1 MAPSY
6 YNSNSHSSTRDHC
19 LEPPSLISRILLSLP
34 PSLAAQMQRLWSYAS
49 GSGERQTYATVST
62 ASSHS
67 RIPRHW
73 QRWHPR
79 QLLSLP
85 HLFVLAW
92 VLALL
97 WGERWV
103 FQSSVESCGWGSW
116 ERWPKEAT
124 PHHLILIADPQLIDP
139 HSYPGRPWPLDKF
152 TMMHTDN
159 YMKRSYISL
168 QKMLH
173 PDTVFFLGDLFDGGR
188 EWKTAHG
195 NTNDPSWANG
205 QRPSYEQGFVE
216 TWGKRYG
223 EDFWLHEYDRFGKI
237 FYDFWNLAGS
247 KAGSWQR
254 GRKIITTLPGNHDLG
269 FGDNIKIPIR
279 NRFETYFGE
288 GNRVDV
294 IGNHTFVSIDSV
306 SLSAGGSE
314 HDTKEITKPV
324 EEFLDKVQS
333 LKRKAV
339 ARELSIIGGEEKVL
353 QYPHKVED
361 ISKVDFK
368 NRPTLDPGPDA
379 PELPTILLTHVP
391 LYREPGTPCGPKR
404 EHWPPETPPKG
415 QLTPV
420 IPDHRNAISISR
432 GYQYQN
438 VLSESDSIKL
448 IKSIGNVGHVF
459 SGDDHDYCEI
469 IHSDA
474 KNNAREITVKSTSW
488 AMGVRKPGFLMLSM
502 WNPVDAYG
510 IPLHSTPSGHGHT
523 TAGTV
528 TMESHL
534 CLLPDQLGI
543 FIRYG
548 LLIGLTILAL
558 TIRAIL
564 TPILHLTP
572 FSSSSTCSPGDSDIP
587 LLPTNKQ
594 DLKRSP
600 SSTDTSALAQH
611 RTSISNS
618 STSSTHSN
626 PTAGLAPRSSA
637 ARTRSVSPA
646 KGYGLPASQVRFA
659 TPPLINGAGSY
670 PSLEK
675 SFGGSGS
682 GRYDED
688 FGKRKNDMQTG
699 QQRTPLGVMWREMWT
714 SVWRVTWVAVL
725 VYLYLARY
733 G

>member
-1 MAPSY
+1 MIMAPSY
-6 YNSNSHSSTRDHC
+6 YTSNSHSSTRDHF
-19 LEPPSLISRILLSLP
+19 LESPSLFSRILLSLP

-49 GSGERQTYATVST
+49 GSERQTYAPIST

-67 RIPRHW
+67 NISRRW

-168 QKMLH
+168 QNMLH
-173 PDTVFFLGDLFDGGR
+173 PDTVFFLGDLMDGGR

-195 NTNDPSWANG
+195 NQKDPSWANG

-247 KAGSWQR
+247 KAGPWQR
-254 GRKIITTLPGNHDLG
+254 GRKIISTLPGNHDLG
-269 FGDNIKIPIR
+269 FGDIIKIPVR

-294 IGNHTFVSIDSV
+294 IGNHTFVSIDAV

-314 HDTKEITKPV
+314 HDTKEITKPI
-324 EEFLDKVQS
+324 EDFLDNVQS

-339 ARELSIIGGEEKVL
+339 ARELSIIGGDEKVL
-353 QYPHKVED
+353 QYPHTVED

-391 LYREPGTPCGPKR
+391 LYREPGHPCGPKR
-404 EHWPPETPPKG
+404 EHWPPATPPKG

-420 IPDHRNAISISR
+420 IPDHRNAISISK

-438 VLSESDSIKL
+438 VLSEDDSVKL

-469 IHSDA
+469 VHSDA

-502 WNPVDAYG
+502 WNPIDAFG
-510 IPLHSTPSGHGHT
+510 APLHYTPSGHGST
-523 TAGTV
+523 STGPV

-548 LLIGLTILAL
+548 LLIGVTLLAL
-558 TIRAIL
+558 IVRAVL

-572 FSSSSTCSPGDSDIP
+572 FSSSKTSGDPDIS
-587 LLPTNKQ
+587 LLPTSKQ
-594 DLKRSP
+594 DLKRTP
-600 SSTDTSALAQH
+600 SSSDMSAQH
-611 RTSISNS
+611 RVSTSNS

-646 KGYGLPASQVRFA
+646 KGYGLPASQVRFS
-659 TPPLINGAGSY
+659 TPPLINGSGSY
-670 PSLEK
+670 SPLEK
-675 SFGGSGS
+675 SNGGYG
-682 GRYDED
+682 GGKYLED
-688 FGKRKNDMQTG
+688 FGKRKNDMVVG
-699 QQRTPLGVMWREMWT
+699 QRTPLGIIWREIWT
-714 SVWRVTWVAVL
+714 SVWRVTWLALL